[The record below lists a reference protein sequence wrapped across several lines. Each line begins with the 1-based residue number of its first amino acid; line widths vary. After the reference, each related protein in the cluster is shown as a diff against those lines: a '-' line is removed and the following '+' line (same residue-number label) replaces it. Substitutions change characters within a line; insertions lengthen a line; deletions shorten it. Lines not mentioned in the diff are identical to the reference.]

1 MTSSG
6 TSVFSP
12 RHWLWWLMVMTF
24 VVVLGAR
31 MRLLSFPL
39 ERDEGEYAYAGQ
51 LILQGIPPYE
61 LACNMKFPGTYLA
74 YAAIMAVFGETPSG
88 IHLGMLF
95 LTTATAL
102 MLFWLGKKI
111 LDETAGIVAATS
123 YVLFAASPAM
133 LGLTGH
139 ATHFCAFFATAGL
152 CLMWRARSVAT
163 PLWIAA
169 FALCFGTAVLMKQH
183 AAIIAAW
190 AGLAFAFQQFFF
202 RNTPLVRRLGR
213 VTLCAVAM
221 LLPFG
226 LCCLWLWHAAVF
238 GKFWFWTIGYAHA
251 YASAVPLSYA
261 PVYFWHTFTRIIQ
274 RDTILWI
281 VAASGLVF
289 IWLDPHWKNSRVWL
303 VGFCAASAL
312 AVCPDFYFR
321 KHYFL
326 IALPA
331 VALLAGAAISGL
343 RRAGDDEQR
352 TSPRY
357 DWPAWVF
364 ALVVA
369 MAIFSCRDIWFL
381 DSQLQIVRGANDNE
395 HGLYGGDALPE
406 SEVVAR
412 FIADNS
418 APDARIAVLGSEPQ
432 IYFLAH
438 RHSATGY
445 IYSYPL
451 MEEQPFALKMQQEM
465 ISELESNRPAFVVFA
480 DNQMSWNRQSDSNPG
495 IFNWW
500 DQYKTNYTLVGM
512 ADILS
517 RTNTIYVL
525 GTNYLA
531 HYPEAH
537 GSALEIF
544 QRK

>member
-6 TSVFSP
+6 TSFFSQ
-12 RHWLWWLMVMTF
+12 RHWLWWLMVVTF

-51 LILQGIPPYE
+51 LILQGIPPYD

-74 YAAIMAVFGETPSG
+74 YAAIMGVFGETPAG

-111 LDETAGIVAATS
+111 LDETAGLVAATS

-139 ATHFCAFFATAGL
+139 ATHFCAFFVTAGL
-152 CLMWRARSVAT
+152 CLMWRARPDAKPRLV
-163 PLWIAA
+163 AA
-169 FALCFGTAVLMKQH
+169 FALCFGTAILMKQH

-202 RNTPLVRRLGR
+202 RNTSLVRRLGL
-213 VTLCAVAM
+213 VTLCAVSM

-226 LCCLWLWHAAVF
+226 LCCLWLWHAGVF

-251 YASAVPLSYA
+251 YASAVPLGYA
-261 PVYFWHTFTRIIQ
+261 PIYFWHTFSRIILG
-274 RDTILWI
+274 DTVLWL
-281 VAASGLVF
+281 VASSGLVL
-289 IWLDPHWKNSRVWL
+289 IWLDPRWKDSRVWL
-303 VGFCAASAL
+303 AGFCVASAL
-312 AVCPDFYFR
+312 AICPDFYFR

-326 IALPA
+326 IGLPA
-331 VALLAGAAISGL
+331 VALLAGVAISGL
-343 RRAGDDEQR
+343 RKLWSDRGS
-352 TSPRY
+352 TSLLR

-364 ALVVA
+364 ALAVA
-369 MAIFSCRDIWFL
+369 MAIFSCWDIWYV
-381 DSQLQIVRGANDNE
+381 DSQIQIVRGANDSE
-395 HGLYGGDALPE
+395 HGLYGADPLPE
-406 SEVVAR
+406 CEMVAQ
-412 FIADNS
+412 FITDNS
-418 APDARIAVLGSEPQ
+418 SPSARIAVLGSEPE

-445 IYSYPL
+445 IYTYPL
-451 MEEQPFALKMQQEM
+451 MEDQPFALKMQQEM
-465 ISELESNRPAFVVFA
+465 ISELESNRPQFVVFA
-480 DNQMSWNRQSDSNPG
+480 DNQMSWNRQPDSNPG

-500 DQYKTNYTLVGM
+500 DHFKTNYALVGM
-512 ADILS
+512 ADIIS

-525 GTNYLA
+525 GTNYII